1 MARRVHP
8 QTFVRASVEWRMHDS
23 DEEAVCVCDVLSEK
37 NAVEAA
43 FWEEEL
49 LGHCL
54 GTSFRR

>member
-1 MARRVHP
+1 MTLHRCP
-8 QTFVRASVEWRMHDS
+8 Y
-23 DEEAVCVCDVLSEK
+23 EK